1 MSQLPFIPDDCYLSL
16 NASPATIVS
25 GKLPEVLC
33 LAPLDRLVLE
43 VTEQHPI
50 ESYEQFGEALR
61 PLRQAGLRLAIDDV
75 GAGFASLKHILRLSP
90 HVVKLDH
97 SLTHAVIPSR
107 SARALAAALTGFAI
121 ETGTTVL
128 AEGIETQDQLEL
140 LTALG
145 VSLGQ
150 GFLLGRPGPP
160 PSPSRRGWRPRAGSR
175 AMSRPALFAQRI
187 AQTGPGA
194 NASRGRIRRS
204 LGALRHQVWTV
215 ALVPTIIG
223 TLVAT
228 AVVIRGE
235 AARADKL
242 RRAEIAAATALPLA
256 QAVEETPQRLLDG
269 QAVDAGAL
277 TLSASLRQRLADQVA
292 QLRELWPTPASW
304 QAAADAT
311 ALNASTARLI
321 RLLATNGLY
330 QANRL
335 ESAADSPARQ
345 PSVRRD
351 ARHRHVAEPA
361 EHPRQRHGVR

>member
-1 MSQLPFIPDDCYLSL
+1 MSLPARSAGVEYAVVAAYIDAVIREESLTIALQPIVELHSGTILGYEALSRFTAKPLQGPSLWFEDAERVGRRTELELLALRRAVSQLPFIPDDCYLSL

-160 PSPSRRGWRPRAGSR
+160 PSPSGAG
-175 AMSRPALFAQRI
+175 
-187 AQTGPGA
+187 G
-194 NASRGRIRRS
+194 GR
-204 LGALRHQVWTV
+204 
-215 ALVPTIIG
+215 ALVRVP
-223 TLVAT
+223 
-228 AVVIRGE
+228 
-235 AARADKL
+235 
-242 RRAEIAAATALPLA
+242 
-256 QAVEETPQRLLDG
+256 
-269 QAVDAGAL
+269 
-277 TLSASLRQRLADQVA
+277 
-292 QLRELWPTPASW
+292 
-304 QAAADAT
+304 
-311 ALNASTARLI
+311 
-321 RLLATNGLY
+321 
-330 QANRL
+330 
-335 ESAADSPARQ
+335 
-345 PSVRRD
+345 
-351 ARHRHVAEPA
+351 
-361 EHPRQRHGVR
+361 

>member
-1 MSQLPFIPDDCYLSL
+1 MSLPARSADAEHAAVAACIDAVIRDESLTIALQPIVEVHSGTILGYEALSRFTAKLLQGPSLWFEDADRVGRRTELELLALRLAVAQLRFIPGDCYLSL

-25 GKLPEVLC
+25 GKLGEVLRV
-33 LAPLDRLVLE
+33 APLDRLVLE

-128 AEGIETQDQLEL
+128 AEGIETKDQLDL

-160 PSPSRRGWRPRAGSR
+160 P
-175 AMSRPALFAQRI
+175 
-187 AQTGPGA
+187 GPPD
-194 NASRGRIRRS
+194 SV
-204 LGALRHQVWTV
+204 GAL
-215 ALVPTIIG
+215 ALV
-223 TLVAT
+223 
-228 AVVIRGE
+228 
-235 AARADKL
+235 
-242 RRAEIAAATALPLA
+242 
-256 QAVEETPQRLLDG
+256 
-269 QAVDAGAL
+269 
-277 TLSASLRQRLADQVA
+277 
-292 QLRELWPTPASW
+292 REP
-304 QAAADAT
+304 
-311 ALNASTARLI
+311 
-321 RLLATNGLY
+321 
-330 QANRL
+330 
-335 ESAADSPARQ
+335 
-345 PSVRRD
+345 
-351 ARHRHVAEPA
+351 
-361 EHPRQRHGVR
+361 